1 MPRKR
6 KMPKQTAPPNERA
19 FDFKEEQ
26 PDKPKGHL
34 RDIKNVVMEN
44 RDLFGSN
51 IYNKDVLLA
60 MQNEIQ
66 ESACNCTSAPIST
79 TKANAVSNRT
89 SAPIS
94 TTEANAV
101 SEQCPDDDN
110 DCVVLSQGSTPRSSP
125 RKRCRRRGKSATA
138 DEMIV
143 TPSEETQEMVK
154 KLEMLES
161 IGCEEYL
168 SDDSSDSVVCLDK
181 CPSLPVD
188 KEDDELVFMVHC
200 QSRILRYSIA
210 PHTPFAEILEKL
222 AHEYSVG
229 ISQVMLLAK
238 EQPVQPE
245 DTPQSLALSAVD
257 ILECIVRKYGGE
269 PSSKAKKMITLKF
282 QCANKRSTENI
293 QTALDEPLQV
303 GARVFAQK
311 LGLPFSKLV
320 YKFDGEKVDLRSTP
334 EDLGI
339 EDGDCVDVSVRS

>member
-1 MPRKR
+1 
-6 KMPKQTAPPNERA
+6 MPKQTAPPNERA

-34 RDIKNVVMEN
+34 RDIKNVVMEK

-51 IYNKDVLLA
+51 IFNKDVLLA

-66 ESACNCTSAPIST
+66 ESACNRTSAPIST
-79 TKANAVSNRT
+79 TK
-89 SAPIS
+89 
-94 TTEANAV
+94 ANAV

-110 DCVVLSQGSTPRSSP
+110 DCIVLSQGSTPRSSP

-138 DEMIV
+138 DETIV
-143 TPSEETQEMVK
+143 TPSEETQEMLK

-161 IGCEEYL
+161 IGCEEFL

-188 KEDDELVFMVHC
+188 EEDDDLVFMVQC
-200 QSRILRYSIA
+200 QSRMLRYSIA
-210 PHTPFAEILEKL
+210 PCKAVFGVHCSKQHTPFAEILEKL
-222 AHEYSVG
+222 AQEYSVG

-257 ILECIVRKYGGE
+257 ILG
-269 PSSKAKKMITLKF
+269 
-282 QCANKRSTENI
+282 
-293 QTALDEPLQV
+293 
-303 GARVFAQK
+303 
-311 LGLPFSKLV
+311 
-320 YKFDGEKVDLRSTP
+320 
-334 EDLGI
+334 
-339 EDGDCVDVSVRS
+339 